1 MGAEAIRILV
11 IDDDATVRTLAR
23 VILETA
29 GYHVQEAAD
38 GSVGISHY
46 RQLRPDLVI
55 TDIMMPEM
63 EGFETILALRRVDPT
78 VRIVAM
84 TAADQQRGDVFL
96 ESAEMM
102 GAVRSLRKPFLRQEL
117 LTIVSETLAT

>member
-1 MGAEAIRILV
+1 
-11 IDDDATVRTLAR
+11 
-23 VILETA
+23 
-29 GYHVQEAAD
+29 
-38 GSVGISHY
+38 
-46 RQLRPDLVI
+46 
-55 TDIMMPEM
+55 MMPEM
-63 EGFETILALRRVDPT
+63 EGFETILALRRVDPN

-102 GAVRSLRKPFLRQEL
+102 EAVRSLRKPFLRQEL

>member
-1 MGAEAIRILV
+1 
-11 IDDDATVRTLAR
+11 
-23 VILETA
+23 
-29 GYHVQEAAD
+29 
-38 GSVGISHY
+38 
-46 RQLRPDLVI
+46 
-55 TDIMMPEM
+55 
-63 EGFETILALRRVDPT
+63 
-78 VRIVAM
+78 M